1 MRLFFGL
8 AILILAQYSASK
20 PTDDGRIV
28 FRDENEADLA
38 DGILQ
43 PDSSGEVAIS
53 DIDVHQTGSE
63 MGAHFQGDIVL
74 TEEEKK
80 EMLSTDGTVG
90 TRTGLLDLNK
100 RWPKDSAGH
109 VNVPYKIDEKSGYS

>member
-1 MRLFFGL
+1 MRLFCGL
-8 AILILAQYSASK
+8 LILIVAQYSASI
-20 PTDDGRIV
+20 PTNDGRIV
-28 FRDENEADLA
+28 FRDENDADSD

-43 PDSSGEVAIS
+43 ADSSGEVAIS

-74 TEEEKK
+74 TADEKK

-109 VNVPYKIDEKSGYS
+109 VNVPYIIDDKSGYS